1 MQVENVASYGPTIFK
16 TKGCR
21 LAFIIS
27 VMLFLS
33 VIFLKISAN
42 LSLPWLRCHA
52 RGRVK
57 AILKKEKLKHQK
69 NSEKKHEKSYY
80 QARLNAFDR
89 VVTKLNAEKGFLQ

>member
-42 LSLPWLRCHA
+42 LSLPWLRCQA
-52 RGRVK
+52 RGKVK
-57 AILKKEKLKHQK
+57 VILKKNEKTARSREAIPYINTAYLTCLRQK
-69 NSEKKHEKSYY
+69 QLDE
-80 QARLNAFDR
+80 
-89 VVTKLNAEKGFLQ
+89 G